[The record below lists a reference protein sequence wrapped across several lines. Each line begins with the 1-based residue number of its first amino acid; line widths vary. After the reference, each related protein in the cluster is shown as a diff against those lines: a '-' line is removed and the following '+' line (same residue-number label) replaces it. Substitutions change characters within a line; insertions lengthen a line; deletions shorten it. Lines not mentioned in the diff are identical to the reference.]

1 MCLEQIMNFC
11 RKYGRRSSSPVPRTG
26 DLYRDGRGTISP
38 TMRVAR
44 ELAQRAGFA

>member
-1 MCLEQIMNFC
+1 LSKIWAPLVLARAED
-11 RKYGRRSSSPVPRTG
+11 RRCG